1 MRLTLSR
8 DLLLHLRI
16 PFSLF
21 LMPVFW
27 FAISQSQHPDWGR
40 AVAVFVILHLLIY
53 PASNAYN
60 SYYDRDEGPIGGLEN
75 PPPVDERLHR
85 LAWALDG
92 LALVLSYLLVGWVF
106 AGAML
111 IYSAISK
118 AYSNDRIRLKKYP
131 VLSWLIV
138 GMFQGAFTYLTVL
151 QAVDQVPIHKLIHW
165 QSVFP
170 ALLATFNLLG
180 FYPMTQIYQHD
191 EDARRGDLTMSRLLG
206 IRGTFLFTGAVFG
219 LVTGGFFWFLWA
231 KTAFGIPLFALY
243 LLCLTP
249 VLFYFLGWLRQVWS
263 DSRRADFRS
272 TMKLNILGSLC
283 LNAFFGLIAVSRF
296 F

>member
-8 DLLLHLRI
+8 NLLLHLRI

-27 FAISQSQHPDWGR
+27 FAISQSQRPDWGR
-40 AVAVFVILHLLIY
+40 AAAVFFILHLLIY

-75 PPPVDERLHR
+75 PPPVDARLHR

-92 LALVLSYLLVGWVF
+92 LALVLSYLLVSWVF
-106 AGAML
+106 ALAML

-131 VLSWLIV
+131 VLSWIII
-138 GMFQGAFTYLTVL
+138 GIFQGGFTYLTVL
-151 QAVDQVPIHKLIHW
+151 QSVDHLPLHELARW
-165 QSVFP
+165 EYLFP
-170 ALLATFNLLG
+170 GLLATLNLLG
-180 FYPMTQIYQHD
+180 FYPMTQIYQHV

-219 LVTGGFFWFLWA
+219 LATGGFFWFLWE
-231 KTAFGIPLFALY
+231 KTAFNLPQFVLY

-249 VLFYFLGWLRQVWS
+249 VLFYFFGWFRRVWA
-263 DSRRADFRS
+263 DSRRADFQS
-272 TMKLNILGSLC
+272 TMKLNALGSLC
-283 LNAFFGLIAVSRF
+283 LNAFFLLVAASRF